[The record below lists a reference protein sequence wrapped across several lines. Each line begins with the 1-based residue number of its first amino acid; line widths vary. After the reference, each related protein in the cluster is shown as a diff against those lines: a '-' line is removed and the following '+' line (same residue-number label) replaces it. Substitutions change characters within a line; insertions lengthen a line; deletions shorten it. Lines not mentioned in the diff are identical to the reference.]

1 MKAKKVSV
9 CLIALI
15 SVLAILVY
23 PLLSNVRINDFSEKI
38 VLGCGFA
45 GEESLTLKQIS
56 KAVSE
61 NVGTT
66 VSVEFKESFGETELF
81 AELMEQRSSVPEG
94 MEDAFILNLRNQR
107 ENFYKTQLKN
117 FIDES
122 GMSEMLFEK
131 LYLTNSVKLRT
142 EDMNEGEIA
151 GIINKLLRY
160 DKVSTVSVEN
170 HIFEQSLSTESEILP
185 MSSFGSWED
194 ETLGSMNAGFV
205 AENDFAYKGHGVNVG
220 IIEPSAIDP
229 NAFDGRN
236 DLPDITIN
244 SDWQQGD
251 EMSEHSR
258 RVTRIIGNMAPK
270 ISLYTRKLGDNDYG
284 LFNSVFKQL
293 KTQVNVINCSFGF
306 SQKIQDL
313 PGTENDLVNY
323 PEGKYCKYEGD
334 VDTITKE
341 NLVVVVKSAGNNGDG
356 ITCFGNAANVITV
369 GATDY
374 EGNLASYSSKNTD
387 KMAATKP
394 TLVANGMP
402 HIPKETI
409 WFHGNGNTGT
419 SFAAPFVTGTVA
431 IMMNKKPSLKLFP
444 EMVHSLLTANTSTAN
459 YTTVPKNANG
469 FLSGVGAGM
478 LNVGKVL
485 DNLDNTLMFSS
496 HNNASGDFAGGMT
509 AEPERDL
516 PYNILR
522 VSVFW
527 YANSYYNKVD
537 GFPIITNFEAR
548 VYIGGNLIASAQSH
562 GQNYIIFEE
571 IIYKSQLLSGNP
583 LVQVYYISGG
593 EDGIIDVGSA
603 AYVWLM

>member
-38 VLGCGFA
+38 FLGCGFV

-66 VSVEFKESFGETELF
+66 VSVEFKESFGETKLF

-205 AENDFAYKGHGVNVG
+205 AENDFAYKGHGINVG

-244 SDWQQGD
+244 SD
-251 EMSEHSR
+251 
-258 RVTRIIGNMAPK
+258 
-270 ISLYTRKLGDNDYG
+270 
-284 LFNSVFKQL
+284 
-293 KTQVNVINCSFGF
+293 
-306 SQKIQDL
+306 
-313 PGTENDLVNY
+313 
-323 PEGKYCKYEGD
+323 
-334 VDTITKE
+334 
-341 NLVVVVKSAGNNGDG
+341 
-356 ITCFGNAANVITV
+356 
-369 GATDY
+369 
-374 EGNLASYSSKNTD
+374 
-387 KMAATKP
+387 
-394 TLVANGMP
+394 
-402 HIPKETI
+402 
-409 WFHGNGNTGT
+409 
-419 SFAAPFVTGTVA
+419 
-431 IMMNKKPSLKLFP
+431 
-444 EMVHSLLTANTSTAN
+444 
-459 YTTVPKNANG
+459 
-469 FLSGVGAGM
+469 
-478 LNVGKVL
+478 
-485 DNLDNTLMFSS
+485 
-496 HNNASGDFAGGMT
+496 
-509 AEPERDL
+509 
-516 PYNILR
+516 
-522 VSVFW
+522 
-527 YANSYYNKVD
+527 
-537 GFPIITNFEAR
+537 
-548 VYIGGNLIASAQSH
+548 
-562 GQNYIIFEE
+562 
-571 IIYKSQLLSGNP
+571 
-583 LVQVYYISGG
+583 
-593 EDGIIDVGSA
+593 
-603 AYVWLM
+603 

>member
-15 SVLAILVY
+15 SVLTIMAY
-23 PLLSNVRINDFSEKI
+23 PLVSNIKINDFSEKI
-38 VLGCGFA
+38 FLGCGFA

-160 DKVSTVSVEN
+160 DKVSAVSVEN

-194 ETLGSMNAGFV
+194 ETLGSMNAEFV
-205 AENDFAYKGHGVNVG
+205 SEDDFEYKGYGINVG

-236 DLPDITIN
+236 DLPDIIIN
-244 SDWQQGD
+244 SDWQQCD

-258 RVTRIIGNMAPK
+258 RVTRIIGNIAPK
-270 ISLYTRKLGDNDYG
+270 ISLYTRKLGDN
-284 LFNSVFKQL
+284 
-293 KTQVNVINCSFGF
+293 
-306 SQKIQDL
+306 
-313 PGTENDLVNY
+313 
-323 PEGKYCKYEGD
+323 
-334 VDTITKE
+334 
-341 NLVVVVKSAGNNGDG
+341 
-356 ITCFGNAANVITV
+356 
-369 GATDY
+369 
-374 EGNLASYSSKNTD
+374 
-387 KMAATKP
+387 
-394 TLVANGMP
+394 
-402 HIPKETI
+402 
-409 WFHGNGNTGT
+409 
-419 SFAAPFVTGTVA
+419 
-431 IMMNKKPSLKLFP
+431 
-444 EMVHSLLTANTSTAN
+444 
-459 YTTVPKNANG
+459 
-469 FLSGVGAGM
+469 
-478 LNVGKVL
+478 
-485 DNLDNTLMFSS
+485 
-496 HNNASGDFAGGMT
+496 
-509 AEPERDL
+509 
-516 PYNILR
+516 NI
-522 VSVFW
+522 
-527 YANSYYNKVD
+527 
-537 GFPIITNFEAR
+537 
-548 VYIGGNLIASAQSH
+548 
-562 GQNYIIFEE
+562 
-571 IIYKSQLLSGNP
+571 
-583 LVQVYYISGG
+583 
-593 EDGIIDVGSA
+593 
-603 AYVWLM
+603 

>member
-15 SVLAILVY
+15 SVLAILAY

-38 VLGCGFA
+38 FLGCGFV

-66 VSVEFKESFGETELF
+66 VSVEFKESFGETKLF

-194 ETLGSMNAGFV
+194 ETLGSMNAEFV
-205 AENDFAYKGHGVNVG
+205 SEDDFEYKGYGINVG

-229 NAFDGRN
+229 NALDGRN

-270 ISLYTRKLGDNDYG
+270 ISLYTRKLGDN
-284 LFNSVFKQL
+284 
-293 KTQVNVINCSFGF
+293 
-306 SQKIQDL
+306 
-313 PGTENDLVNY
+313 
-323 PEGKYCKYEGD
+323 
-334 VDTITKE
+334 
-341 NLVVVVKSAGNNGDG
+341 
-356 ITCFGNAANVITV
+356 
-369 GATDY
+369 
-374 EGNLASYSSKNTD
+374 
-387 KMAATKP
+387 
-394 TLVANGMP
+394 
-402 HIPKETI
+402 
-409 WFHGNGNTGT
+409 
-419 SFAAPFVTGTVA
+419 
-431 IMMNKKPSLKLFP
+431 
-444 EMVHSLLTANTSTAN
+444 
-459 YTTVPKNANG
+459 
-469 FLSGVGAGM
+469 
-478 LNVGKVL
+478 
-485 DNLDNTLMFSS
+485 
-496 HNNASGDFAGGMT
+496 
-509 AEPERDL
+509 
-516 PYNILR
+516 NI
-522 VSVFW
+522 
-527 YANSYYNKVD
+527 
-537 GFPIITNFEAR
+537 
-548 VYIGGNLIASAQSH
+548 
-562 GQNYIIFEE
+562 
-571 IIYKSQLLSGNP
+571 
-583 LVQVYYISGG
+583 
-593 EDGIIDVGSA
+593 
-603 AYVWLM
+603 

>member
-1 MKAKKVSV
+1 MKAKKISV

-66 VSVEFKESFGETELF
+66 VSLEFKESFGETKLF

-220 IIEPSAIDP
+220 IIEP
-229 NAFDGRN
+229 F
-236 DLPDITIN
+236 
-244 SDWQQGD
+244 W
-251 EMSEHSR
+251 
-258 RVTRIIGNMAPK
+258 
-270 ISLYTRKLGDNDYG
+270 
-284 LFNSVFKQL
+284 LF
-293 KTQVNVINCSFGF
+293 
-306 SQKIQDL
+306 
-313 PGTENDLVNY
+313 
-323 PEGKYCKYEGD
+323 
-334 VDTITKE
+334 
-341 NLVVVVKSAGNNGDG
+341 A
-356 ITCFGNAANVITV
+356 
-369 GATDY
+369 
-374 EGNLASYSSKNTD
+374 KNTRSSR
-387 KMAATKP
+387 
-394 TLVANGMP
+394 NG
-402 HIPKETI
+402 K
-409 WFHGNGNTGT
+409 
-419 SFAAPFVTGTVA
+419 
-431 IMMNKKPSLKLFP
+431 
-444 EMVHSLLTANTSTAN
+444 
-459 YTTVPKNANG
+459 
-469 FLSGVGAGM
+469 
-478 LNVGKVL
+478 
-485 DNLDNTLMFSS
+485 
-496 HNNASGDFAGGMT
+496 
-509 AEPERDL
+509 
-516 PYNILR
+516 
-522 VSVFW
+522 
-527 YANSYYNKVD
+527 
-537 GFPIITNFEAR
+537 
-548 VYIGGNLIASAQSH
+548 
-562 GQNYIIFEE
+562 
-571 IIYKSQLLSGNP
+571 
-583 LVQVYYISGG
+583 
-593 EDGIIDVGSA
+593 
-603 AYVWLM
+603 

>member
-1 MKAKKVSV
+1 MKAKKISV

-38 VLGCGFA
+38 VLGCGFV

-66 VSVEFKESFGETELF
+66 VSLEFKESFGETKLF

-194 ETLGSMNAGFV
+194 ETLGSMNAEFV
-205 AENDFAYKGHGVNVG
+205 SEDDFEYKGYGINVG

-270 ISLYTRKLGDNDYG
+270 ISLYTRKLGDN
-284 LFNSVFKQL
+284 
-293 KTQVNVINCSFGF
+293 
-306 SQKIQDL
+306 
-313 PGTENDLVNY
+313 
-323 PEGKYCKYEGD
+323 
-334 VDTITKE
+334 
-341 NLVVVVKSAGNNGDG
+341 
-356 ITCFGNAANVITV
+356 
-369 GATDY
+369 
-374 EGNLASYSSKNTD
+374 
-387 KMAATKP
+387 
-394 TLVANGMP
+394 
-402 HIPKETI
+402 
-409 WFHGNGNTGT
+409 
-419 SFAAPFVTGTVA
+419 
-431 IMMNKKPSLKLFP
+431 
-444 EMVHSLLTANTSTAN
+444 
-459 YTTVPKNANG
+459 
-469 FLSGVGAGM
+469 
-478 LNVGKVL
+478 
-485 DNLDNTLMFSS
+485 
-496 HNNASGDFAGGMT
+496 
-509 AEPERDL
+509 
-516 PYNILR
+516 NI
-522 VSVFW
+522 
-527 YANSYYNKVD
+527 
-537 GFPIITNFEAR
+537 
-548 VYIGGNLIASAQSH
+548 
-562 GQNYIIFEE
+562 
-571 IIYKSQLLSGNP
+571 
-583 LVQVYYISGG
+583 
-593 EDGIIDVGSA
+593 
-603 AYVWLM
+603 

>member
-15 SVLAILVY
+15 SVLAILAY

-38 VLGCGFA
+38 FLGCGFV

-66 VSVEFKESFGETELF
+66 VSVEFKESFGETKLF

-194 ETLGSMNAGFV
+194 ETLGSMNAEFV
-205 AENDFAYKGHGVNVG
+205 SEDDFEYKGYGINVG

-270 ISLYTRKLGDNDYG
+270 ISLYTRKLGDN
-284 LFNSVFKQL
+284 
-293 KTQVNVINCSFGF
+293 
-306 SQKIQDL
+306 
-313 PGTENDLVNY
+313 
-323 PEGKYCKYEGD
+323 
-334 VDTITKE
+334 
-341 NLVVVVKSAGNNGDG
+341 
-356 ITCFGNAANVITV
+356 
-369 GATDY
+369 
-374 EGNLASYSSKNTD
+374 
-387 KMAATKP
+387 
-394 TLVANGMP
+394 
-402 HIPKETI
+402 
-409 WFHGNGNTGT
+409 
-419 SFAAPFVTGTVA
+419 
-431 IMMNKKPSLKLFP
+431 
-444 EMVHSLLTANTSTAN
+444 
-459 YTTVPKNANG
+459 
-469 FLSGVGAGM
+469 
-478 LNVGKVL
+478 
-485 DNLDNTLMFSS
+485 
-496 HNNASGDFAGGMT
+496 
-509 AEPERDL
+509 
-516 PYNILR
+516 NI
-522 VSVFW
+522 
-527 YANSYYNKVD
+527 
-537 GFPIITNFEAR
+537 
-548 VYIGGNLIASAQSH
+548 
-562 GQNYIIFEE
+562 
-571 IIYKSQLLSGNP
+571 
-583 LVQVYYISGG
+583 
-593 EDGIIDVGSA
+593 
-603 AYVWLM
+603 

>member
-15 SVLAILVY
+15 SVLAILAY

-38 VLGCGFA
+38 FLGCGFV

-66 VSVEFKESFGETELF
+66 VSLEFKESFGETKLF

-194 ETLGSMNAGFV
+194 ETLGSMNAEFV
-205 AENDFAYKGHGVNVG
+205 SEDDFEYKGYGINVG

-270 ISLYTRKLGDNDYG
+270 SSLYTRKLGDN
-284 LFNSVFKQL
+284 
-293 KTQVNVINCSFGF
+293 
-306 SQKIQDL
+306 
-313 PGTENDLVNY
+313 
-323 PEGKYCKYEGD
+323 
-334 VDTITKE
+334 
-341 NLVVVVKSAGNNGDG
+341 
-356 ITCFGNAANVITV
+356 
-369 GATDY
+369 
-374 EGNLASYSSKNTD
+374 
-387 KMAATKP
+387 
-394 TLVANGMP
+394 
-402 HIPKETI
+402 
-409 WFHGNGNTGT
+409 
-419 SFAAPFVTGTVA
+419 
-431 IMMNKKPSLKLFP
+431 
-444 EMVHSLLTANTSTAN
+444 
-459 YTTVPKNANG
+459 
-469 FLSGVGAGM
+469 
-478 LNVGKVL
+478 
-485 DNLDNTLMFSS
+485 
-496 HNNASGDFAGGMT
+496 
-509 AEPERDL
+509 
-516 PYNILR
+516 NI
-522 VSVFW
+522 
-527 YANSYYNKVD
+527 
-537 GFPIITNFEAR
+537 
-548 VYIGGNLIASAQSH
+548 
-562 GQNYIIFEE
+562 
-571 IIYKSQLLSGNP
+571 
-583 LVQVYYISGG
+583 
-593 EDGIIDVGSA
+593 
-603 AYVWLM
+603 

>member
-15 SVLAILVY
+15 SVLAILAY

-38 VLGCGFA
+38 FLGCGFA
-45 GEESLTLKQIS
+45 GEESLSLKQIS

-66 VSVEFKESFGETELF
+66 VSVEFKESFGETKLF

-194 ETLGSMNAGFV
+194 ETLGSMNAEFV
-205 AENDFAYKGHGVNVG
+205 SEDDFEYKGYGINVG

-270 ISLYTRKLGDNDYG
+270 ISLYTRKLGDN
-284 LFNSVFKQL
+284 
-293 KTQVNVINCSFGF
+293 
-306 SQKIQDL
+306 
-313 PGTENDLVNY
+313 
-323 PEGKYCKYEGD
+323 
-334 VDTITKE
+334 
-341 NLVVVVKSAGNNGDG
+341 
-356 ITCFGNAANVITV
+356 
-369 GATDY
+369 
-374 EGNLASYSSKNTD
+374 
-387 KMAATKP
+387 
-394 TLVANGMP
+394 
-402 HIPKETI
+402 
-409 WFHGNGNTGT
+409 
-419 SFAAPFVTGTVA
+419 
-431 IMMNKKPSLKLFP
+431 
-444 EMVHSLLTANTSTAN
+444 
-459 YTTVPKNANG
+459 
-469 FLSGVGAGM
+469 
-478 LNVGKVL
+478 
-485 DNLDNTLMFSS
+485 
-496 HNNASGDFAGGMT
+496 
-509 AEPERDL
+509 
-516 PYNILR
+516 NI
-522 VSVFW
+522 
-527 YANSYYNKVD
+527 
-537 GFPIITNFEAR
+537 
-548 VYIGGNLIASAQSH
+548 
-562 GQNYIIFEE
+562 
-571 IIYKSQLLSGNP
+571 
-583 LVQVYYISGG
+583 
-593 EDGIIDVGSA
+593 
-603 AYVWLM
+603 

>member
-1 MKAKKVSV
+1 MKAKKVSI

-15 SVLAILVY
+15 SVLAILAY

-38 VLGCGFA
+38 FLGCGFV

-66 VSVEFKESFGETELF
+66 VSLEFKESFGETKLF

-194 ETLGSMNAGFV
+194 ETLGSMNAEFV
-205 AENDFAYKGHGVNVG
+205 SEDDFEYKGYGINVG

-270 ISLYTRKLGDNDYG
+270 ISLYTRKLGDN
-284 LFNSVFKQL
+284 
-293 KTQVNVINCSFGF
+293 
-306 SQKIQDL
+306 
-313 PGTENDLVNY
+313 
-323 PEGKYCKYEGD
+323 
-334 VDTITKE
+334 
-341 NLVVVVKSAGNNGDG
+341 
-356 ITCFGNAANVITV
+356 
-369 GATDY
+369 
-374 EGNLASYSSKNTD
+374 
-387 KMAATKP
+387 
-394 TLVANGMP
+394 
-402 HIPKETI
+402 
-409 WFHGNGNTGT
+409 
-419 SFAAPFVTGTVA
+419 
-431 IMMNKKPSLKLFP
+431 
-444 EMVHSLLTANTSTAN
+444 
-459 YTTVPKNANG
+459 
-469 FLSGVGAGM
+469 
-478 LNVGKVL
+478 
-485 DNLDNTLMFSS
+485 
-496 HNNASGDFAGGMT
+496 
-509 AEPERDL
+509 
-516 PYNILR
+516 NI
-522 VSVFW
+522 
-527 YANSYYNKVD
+527 
-537 GFPIITNFEAR
+537 
-548 VYIGGNLIASAQSH
+548 
-562 GQNYIIFEE
+562 
-571 IIYKSQLLSGNP
+571 
-583 LVQVYYISGG
+583 
-593 EDGIIDVGSA
+593 
-603 AYVWLM
+603 

>member
-15 SVLAILVY
+15 SVLAILAY

-38 VLGCGFA
+38 FLGCGFV

-66 VSVEFKESFGETELF
+66 VSLEFKESFGETKLF

-194 ETLGSMNAGFV
+194 ETLGSMNAEFV
-205 AENDFAYKGHGVNVG
+205 SEDDFEYKGYGINVG

-270 ISLYTRKLGDNDYG
+270 ISLYTRKLGDN
-284 LFNSVFKQL
+284 
-293 KTQVNVINCSFGF
+293 
-306 SQKIQDL
+306 
-313 PGTENDLVNY
+313 
-323 PEGKYCKYEGD
+323 
-334 VDTITKE
+334 
-341 NLVVVVKSAGNNGDG
+341 
-356 ITCFGNAANVITV
+356 
-369 GATDY
+369 
-374 EGNLASYSSKNTD
+374 
-387 KMAATKP
+387 
-394 TLVANGMP
+394 
-402 HIPKETI
+402 
-409 WFHGNGNTGT
+409 
-419 SFAAPFVTGTVA
+419 
-431 IMMNKKPSLKLFP
+431 
-444 EMVHSLLTANTSTAN
+444 
-459 YTTVPKNANG
+459 
-469 FLSGVGAGM
+469 
-478 LNVGKVL
+478 
-485 DNLDNTLMFSS
+485 
-496 HNNASGDFAGGMT
+496 
-509 AEPERDL
+509 
-516 PYNILR
+516 NI
-522 VSVFW
+522 
-527 YANSYYNKVD
+527 
-537 GFPIITNFEAR
+537 
-548 VYIGGNLIASAQSH
+548 
-562 GQNYIIFEE
+562 
-571 IIYKSQLLSGNP
+571 
-583 LVQVYYISGG
+583 
-593 EDGIIDVGSA
+593 
-603 AYVWLM
+603 

>member
-15 SVLAILVY
+15 SVLAILAY

-38 VLGCGFA
+38 FLGCGFV

-66 VSVEFKESFGETELF
+66 VSLEFKESFGETKLF

-194 ETLGSMNAGFV
+194 ETLGSMNAEFV
-205 AENDFAYKGHGVNVG
+205 SEDDFEYKGYGINVG

-229 NAFDGRN
+229 NALDGRN

-270 ISLYTRKLGDNDYG
+270 ISLYTRKLGDN
-284 LFNSVFKQL
+284 
-293 KTQVNVINCSFGF
+293 
-306 SQKIQDL
+306 
-313 PGTENDLVNY
+313 
-323 PEGKYCKYEGD
+323 
-334 VDTITKE
+334 
-341 NLVVVVKSAGNNGDG
+341 
-356 ITCFGNAANVITV
+356 
-369 GATDY
+369 
-374 EGNLASYSSKNTD
+374 
-387 KMAATKP
+387 
-394 TLVANGMP
+394 
-402 HIPKETI
+402 
-409 WFHGNGNTGT
+409 
-419 SFAAPFVTGTVA
+419 
-431 IMMNKKPSLKLFP
+431 
-444 EMVHSLLTANTSTAN
+444 
-459 YTTVPKNANG
+459 
-469 FLSGVGAGM
+469 
-478 LNVGKVL
+478 
-485 DNLDNTLMFSS
+485 
-496 HNNASGDFAGGMT
+496 
-509 AEPERDL
+509 
-516 PYNILR
+516 NI
-522 VSVFW
+522 
-527 YANSYYNKVD
+527 
-537 GFPIITNFEAR
+537 
-548 VYIGGNLIASAQSH
+548 
-562 GQNYIIFEE
+562 
-571 IIYKSQLLSGNP
+571 
-583 LVQVYYISGG
+583 
-593 EDGIIDVGSA
+593 
-603 AYVWLM
+603 

>member
-38 VLGCGFA
+38 FLGCGFV

-66 VSVEFKESFGETELF
+66 VSLEFKESFGETKLF

-194 ETLGSMNAGFV
+194 ETLGSMNAEFV
-205 AENDFAYKGHGVNVG
+205 SEDDFEYKGYGINVG

-270 ISLYTRKLGDNDYG
+270 ISLYTRKLGDN
-284 LFNSVFKQL
+284 
-293 KTQVNVINCSFGF
+293 
-306 SQKIQDL
+306 
-313 PGTENDLVNY
+313 
-323 PEGKYCKYEGD
+323 
-334 VDTITKE
+334 
-341 NLVVVVKSAGNNGDG
+341 
-356 ITCFGNAANVITV
+356 
-369 GATDY
+369 
-374 EGNLASYSSKNTD
+374 
-387 KMAATKP
+387 
-394 TLVANGMP
+394 
-402 HIPKETI
+402 
-409 WFHGNGNTGT
+409 
-419 SFAAPFVTGTVA
+419 
-431 IMMNKKPSLKLFP
+431 
-444 EMVHSLLTANTSTAN
+444 
-459 YTTVPKNANG
+459 
-469 FLSGVGAGM
+469 
-478 LNVGKVL
+478 
-485 DNLDNTLMFSS
+485 
-496 HNNASGDFAGGMT
+496 
-509 AEPERDL
+509 
-516 PYNILR
+516 NI
-522 VSVFW
+522 
-527 YANSYYNKVD
+527 
-537 GFPIITNFEAR
+537 
-548 VYIGGNLIASAQSH
+548 
-562 GQNYIIFEE
+562 
-571 IIYKSQLLSGNP
+571 
-583 LVQVYYISGG
+583 
-593 EDGIIDVGSA
+593 
-603 AYVWLM
+603 

>member
-38 VLGCGFA
+38 FLGCGFV

-66 VSVEFKESFGETELF
+66 VSVEFKESFGETKLF

-194 ETLGSMNAGFV
+194 ETLGSMNAEFV
-205 AENDFAYKGHGVNVG
+205 SEDDFEYKGYGINVG

-270 ISLYTRKLGDNDYG
+270 ISLYTRKLGDN
-284 LFNSVFKQL
+284 
-293 KTQVNVINCSFGF
+293 
-306 SQKIQDL
+306 
-313 PGTENDLVNY
+313 
-323 PEGKYCKYEGD
+323 
-334 VDTITKE
+334 
-341 NLVVVVKSAGNNGDG
+341 
-356 ITCFGNAANVITV
+356 
-369 GATDY
+369 
-374 EGNLASYSSKNTD
+374 
-387 KMAATKP
+387 
-394 TLVANGMP
+394 
-402 HIPKETI
+402 
-409 WFHGNGNTGT
+409 
-419 SFAAPFVTGTVA
+419 
-431 IMMNKKPSLKLFP
+431 
-444 EMVHSLLTANTSTAN
+444 
-459 YTTVPKNANG
+459 
-469 FLSGVGAGM
+469 
-478 LNVGKVL
+478 
-485 DNLDNTLMFSS
+485 
-496 HNNASGDFAGGMT
+496 
-509 AEPERDL
+509 
-516 PYNILR
+516 NI
-522 VSVFW
+522 
-527 YANSYYNKVD
+527 
-537 GFPIITNFEAR
+537 
-548 VYIGGNLIASAQSH
+548 
-562 GQNYIIFEE
+562 
-571 IIYKSQLLSGNP
+571 
-583 LVQVYYISGG
+583 
-593 EDGIIDVGSA
+593 
-603 AYVWLM
+603 

>member
-38 VLGCGFA
+38 FLGCGFV

-66 VSVEFKESFGETELF
+66 VSLEFKESFGETKLF

-194 ETLGSMNAGFV
+194 ETLGSMNAEFV
-205 AENDFAYKGHGVNVG
+205 SEDDFEYKGYGINVG

-236 DLPDITIN
+236 DSPDITIN

-270 ISLYTRKLGDNDYG
+270 ISLYTRKLGDN
-284 LFNSVFKQL
+284 
-293 KTQVNVINCSFGF
+293 
-306 SQKIQDL
+306 
-313 PGTENDLVNY
+313 
-323 PEGKYCKYEGD
+323 
-334 VDTITKE
+334 
-341 NLVVVVKSAGNNGDG
+341 
-356 ITCFGNAANVITV
+356 
-369 GATDY
+369 
-374 EGNLASYSSKNTD
+374 
-387 KMAATKP
+387 
-394 TLVANGMP
+394 
-402 HIPKETI
+402 
-409 WFHGNGNTGT
+409 
-419 SFAAPFVTGTVA
+419 
-431 IMMNKKPSLKLFP
+431 
-444 EMVHSLLTANTSTAN
+444 
-459 YTTVPKNANG
+459 
-469 FLSGVGAGM
+469 
-478 LNVGKVL
+478 
-485 DNLDNTLMFSS
+485 
-496 HNNASGDFAGGMT
+496 
-509 AEPERDL
+509 
-516 PYNILR
+516 NI
-522 VSVFW
+522 
-527 YANSYYNKVD
+527 
-537 GFPIITNFEAR
+537 
-548 VYIGGNLIASAQSH
+548 
-562 GQNYIIFEE
+562 
-571 IIYKSQLLSGNP
+571 
-583 LVQVYYISGG
+583 
-593 EDGIIDVGSA
+593 
-603 AYVWLM
+603 

>member
-38 VLGCGFA
+38 FLGCGFV

-66 VSVEFKESFGETELF
+66 VSVEFKESFGETKLF

-94 MEDAFILNLRNQR
+94 MEDAFILNLRNQS
-107 ENFYKTQLKN
+107 

-205 AENDFAYKGHGVNVG
+205 AENDFAYKGHGINVG
-220 IIEPSAIDP
+220 IIETSAIDP

-270 ISLYTRKLGDNDYG
+270 ISLYTRKLGDN
-284 LFNSVFKQL
+284 
-293 KTQVNVINCSFGF
+293 
-306 SQKIQDL
+306 
-313 PGTENDLVNY
+313 
-323 PEGKYCKYEGD
+323 
-334 VDTITKE
+334 
-341 NLVVVVKSAGNNGDG
+341 
-356 ITCFGNAANVITV
+356 
-369 GATDY
+369 
-374 EGNLASYSSKNTD
+374 
-387 KMAATKP
+387 
-394 TLVANGMP
+394 
-402 HIPKETI
+402 
-409 WFHGNGNTGT
+409 
-419 SFAAPFVTGTVA
+419 
-431 IMMNKKPSLKLFP
+431 
-444 EMVHSLLTANTSTAN
+444 
-459 YTTVPKNANG
+459 
-469 FLSGVGAGM
+469 
-478 LNVGKVL
+478 
-485 DNLDNTLMFSS
+485 
-496 HNNASGDFAGGMT
+496 
-509 AEPERDL
+509 
-516 PYNILR
+516 NI
-522 VSVFW
+522 
-527 YANSYYNKVD
+527 
-537 GFPIITNFEAR
+537 
-548 VYIGGNLIASAQSH
+548 
-562 GQNYIIFEE
+562 
-571 IIYKSQLLSGNP
+571 
-583 LVQVYYISGG
+583 
-593 EDGIIDVGSA
+593 
-603 AYVWLM
+603 

>member
-15 SVLAILVY
+15 SVLAILAY
-23 PLLSNVRINDFSEKI
+23 PLLSNVRINDFSEK
-38 VLGCGFA
+38 VFLGCGFV

-66 VSVEFKESFGETELF
+66 VSLEFKESFGETKLF

-194 ETLGSMNAGFV
+194 ETLGSMNAEFV
-205 AENDFAYKGHGVNVG
+205 SEDDFEYKGYGINVG

-270 ISLYTRKLGDNDYG
+270 ISLYTRKLGDN
-284 LFNSVFKQL
+284 
-293 KTQVNVINCSFGF
+293 
-306 SQKIQDL
+306 
-313 PGTENDLVNY
+313 
-323 PEGKYCKYEGD
+323 
-334 VDTITKE
+334 
-341 NLVVVVKSAGNNGDG
+341 
-356 ITCFGNAANVITV
+356 
-369 GATDY
+369 
-374 EGNLASYSSKNTD
+374 
-387 KMAATKP
+387 
-394 TLVANGMP
+394 
-402 HIPKETI
+402 
-409 WFHGNGNTGT
+409 
-419 SFAAPFVTGTVA
+419 
-431 IMMNKKPSLKLFP
+431 
-444 EMVHSLLTANTSTAN
+444 
-459 YTTVPKNANG
+459 
-469 FLSGVGAGM
+469 
-478 LNVGKVL
+478 
-485 DNLDNTLMFSS
+485 
-496 HNNASGDFAGGMT
+496 
-509 AEPERDL
+509 
-516 PYNILR
+516 NI
-522 VSVFW
+522 
-527 YANSYYNKVD
+527 
-537 GFPIITNFEAR
+537 
-548 VYIGGNLIASAQSH
+548 
-562 GQNYIIFEE
+562 
-571 IIYKSQLLSGNP
+571 
-583 LVQVYYISGG
+583 
-593 EDGIIDVGSA
+593 
-603 AYVWLM
+603 

>member
-15 SVLAILVY
+15 SVLTIMAY
-23 PLLSNVRINDFSEKI
+23 PLVSNIKINDFSEKI
-38 VLGCGFA
+38 FLGCGFV

-94 MEDAFILNLRNQR
+94 MEDAFILNLRNKR

-160 DKVSTVSVEN
+160 DKVSAVSVEN

-194 ETLGSMNAGFV
+194 ETLGSMNAEFV
-205 AENDFAYKGHGVNVG
+205 SEDDFEYKGYGINVG

-270 ISLYTRKLGDNDYG
+270 ISLYTRKLGDN
-284 LFNSVFKQL
+284 
-293 KTQVNVINCSFGF
+293 
-306 SQKIQDL
+306 
-313 PGTENDLVNY
+313 
-323 PEGKYCKYEGD
+323 
-334 VDTITKE
+334 
-341 NLVVVVKSAGNNGDG
+341 
-356 ITCFGNAANVITV
+356 
-369 GATDY
+369 
-374 EGNLASYSSKNTD
+374 
-387 KMAATKP
+387 
-394 TLVANGMP
+394 
-402 HIPKETI
+402 
-409 WFHGNGNTGT
+409 
-419 SFAAPFVTGTVA
+419 
-431 IMMNKKPSLKLFP
+431 
-444 EMVHSLLTANTSTAN
+444 
-459 YTTVPKNANG
+459 
-469 FLSGVGAGM
+469 
-478 LNVGKVL
+478 
-485 DNLDNTLMFSS
+485 
-496 HNNASGDFAGGMT
+496 
-509 AEPERDL
+509 
-516 PYNILR
+516 NI
-522 VSVFW
+522 
-527 YANSYYNKVD
+527 
-537 GFPIITNFEAR
+537 
-548 VYIGGNLIASAQSH
+548 
-562 GQNYIIFEE
+562 
-571 IIYKSQLLSGNP
+571 
-583 LVQVYYISGG
+583 
-593 EDGIIDVGSA
+593 
-603 AYVWLM
+603 

>member
-15 SVLAILVY
+15 SVLTIMAY
-23 PLLSNVRINDFSEKI
+23 PLVSNIKINDFSEKI
-38 VLGCGFA
+38 FLGCGFA

-160 DKVSTVSVEN
+160 DKVSAVSVEN

-194 ETLGSMNAGFV
+194 ETLGSMNAEFV
-205 AENDFAYKGHGVNVG
+205 SEDDFEYKGYGINVG

-236 DLPDITIN
+236 DLPDIIIN

-258 RVTRIIGNMAPK
+258 RVTRIIGNIAPK
-270 ISLYTRKLGDNDYG
+270 ISLYTRKLGDN
-284 LFNSVFKQL
+284 
-293 KTQVNVINCSFGF
+293 
-306 SQKIQDL
+306 
-313 PGTENDLVNY
+313 
-323 PEGKYCKYEGD
+323 
-334 VDTITKE
+334 
-341 NLVVVVKSAGNNGDG
+341 
-356 ITCFGNAANVITV
+356 
-369 GATDY
+369 
-374 EGNLASYSSKNTD
+374 
-387 KMAATKP
+387 
-394 TLVANGMP
+394 
-402 HIPKETI
+402 
-409 WFHGNGNTGT
+409 
-419 SFAAPFVTGTVA
+419 
-431 IMMNKKPSLKLFP
+431 
-444 EMVHSLLTANTSTAN
+444 
-459 YTTVPKNANG
+459 
-469 FLSGVGAGM
+469 
-478 LNVGKVL
+478 
-485 DNLDNTLMFSS
+485 
-496 HNNASGDFAGGMT
+496 
-509 AEPERDL
+509 
-516 PYNILR
+516 NI
-522 VSVFW
+522 
-527 YANSYYNKVD
+527 
-537 GFPIITNFEAR
+537 
-548 VYIGGNLIASAQSH
+548 
-562 GQNYIIFEE
+562 
-571 IIYKSQLLSGNP
+571 
-583 LVQVYYISGG
+583 
-593 EDGIIDVGSA
+593 
-603 AYVWLM
+603 

>member
-1 MKAKKVSV
+1 MKAKKISV

-38 VLGCGFA
+38 FLGCGFV

-66 VSVEFKESFGETELF
+66 VSLEFKESFGETKLF

-194 ETLGSMNAGFV
+194 ETLGSMNAEFV
-205 AENDFAYKGHGVNVG
+205 SEDDFEYKGYGINVG

-270 ISLYTRKLGDNDYG
+270 ISLYTRKLGDN
-284 LFNSVFKQL
+284 
-293 KTQVNVINCSFGF
+293 
-306 SQKIQDL
+306 
-313 PGTENDLVNY
+313 
-323 PEGKYCKYEGD
+323 
-334 VDTITKE
+334 
-341 NLVVVVKSAGNNGDG
+341 
-356 ITCFGNAANVITV
+356 
-369 GATDY
+369 
-374 EGNLASYSSKNTD
+374 
-387 KMAATKP
+387 
-394 TLVANGMP
+394 
-402 HIPKETI
+402 
-409 WFHGNGNTGT
+409 
-419 SFAAPFVTGTVA
+419 
-431 IMMNKKPSLKLFP
+431 
-444 EMVHSLLTANTSTAN
+444 
-459 YTTVPKNANG
+459 
-469 FLSGVGAGM
+469 
-478 LNVGKVL
+478 
-485 DNLDNTLMFSS
+485 
-496 HNNASGDFAGGMT
+496 
-509 AEPERDL
+509 
-516 PYNILR
+516 NI
-522 VSVFW
+522 
-527 YANSYYNKVD
+527 
-537 GFPIITNFEAR
+537 
-548 VYIGGNLIASAQSH
+548 
-562 GQNYIIFEE
+562 
-571 IIYKSQLLSGNP
+571 
-583 LVQVYYISGG
+583 
-593 EDGIIDVGSA
+593 
-603 AYVWLM
+603 